1 MELIMHNV
9 VSRGDLLEAEMPF
22 FREKLISANQ
32 STFIVMGARGLKADL
47 RAGHIAAEIL
57 IGTRLKQRIKPLK
70 WPSAL
75 DIPRPQSN
83 AAQYSLVGNMAD
95 LEKVA
100 TAASRR
106 SDRTPS
112 VTSHT
117 DNQSAT
123 SKEDETDSVVPSYT
137 ARDGDLESGHDDH
150 LQPIQ
155 SSRSRRSARD
165 SKLVW
170 INLQSLLTWLAC
182 GEADFRRSLGKDPMT
197 PKIQRIG
204 R

>member
-1 MELIMHNV
+1 
-9 VSRGDLLEAEMPF
+9 
-22 FREKLISANQ
+22 
-32 STFIVMGARGLKADL
+32 MGARGLKADL

-75 DIPRPQSN
+75 DLPRPQSN
-83 AAQYSLVGNMAD
+83 AAQYSLVRNMAD

-123 SKEDETDSVVPSYT
+123 SKEDETAYT
-137 ARDGDLESGHDDH
+137 ARDDDLESGHDDH

-170 INLQSLLTWLAC
+170 INLQSLLPWLAC